1 MNRDPSLERIALAGG
16 PDNRQL
22 AMGQTWNPRGL
33 SMLHN
38 HPRLVISV
46 VIAIYS
52 YIYIYIFDNNYVVL
66 YSAPEK
72 RQIEK

>member
-1 MNRDPSLERIALAGG
+1 LEQIALAGG

-22 AMGQTWNPRGL
+22 AMGQTWNPQGL
-33 SMLHN
+33 SILHN

-52 YIYIYIFDNNYVVL
+52 YIFIYIYYI
-66 YSAPEK
+66 
-72 RQIEK
+72 I

>member
-1 MNRDPSLERIALAGG
+1 LEQIALAGG

-22 AMGQTWNPRGL
+22 AMGQTWNPQGL
-33 SMLHN
+33 SILHN

-52 YIYIYIFDNNYVVL
+52 YIFIYIL
-66 YSAPEK
+66 YY
-72 RQIEK
+72 IIT